1 MPLIKSGSNAARS
14 ENIRR
19 EIDAGKPPAQAEAIG
34 YSVQRK
40 AKGKSLRKR
49 GAISDKAAAKRGI

>member
-1 MPLIKSGSNAARS
+1 MPLVNSSSDKARS

-19 EIDAGKPPAQAEAIG
+19 EIDAGKPPKQAEAIG

-40 AKGKSLRKR
+40 SEKGRKMTGR
-49 GAISDKAAAKRGI
+49 RK